1 MYPDVGGSKNV
12 SDPIEPGQAFFRAPT
27 DEFWRETIPLH
38 GLVMITSRVPSEEL
52 CFPLKISS
60 LNQMGVGQN
69 LSIYQF

>member
-52 CFPLKISS
+52 CFP
-60 LNQMGVGQN
+60 
-69 LSIYQF
+69 